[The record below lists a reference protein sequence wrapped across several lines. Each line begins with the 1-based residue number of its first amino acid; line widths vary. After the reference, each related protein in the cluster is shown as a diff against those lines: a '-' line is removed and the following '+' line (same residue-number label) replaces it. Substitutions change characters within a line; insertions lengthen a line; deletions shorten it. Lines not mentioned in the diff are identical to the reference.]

1 MREAEIGPGERWL
14 AGPQGLEVLHGAQ
27 QPHRDRSSASRRPA
41 APPRPQQ
48 FQLTRNTSSFGKDIV
63 QVFAIIQ
70 IHLPIVF
77 RSHRHLLEQARRDQ
91 PREADGAEPELAAA
105 GGRQQFVCIGVPE
118 IDDGMI
124 PVFAVKR
131 LQEIGQDGFE
141 TADVR
146 EIVPGRFQVDYRN
159 QVPGM
164 GLQASVEVLE
174 LRPAGTMGTEVMIE
188 ADLHHICKLLL

>member
-1 MREAEIGPGERWL
+1 
-14 AGPQGLEVLHGAQ
+14 
-27 QPHRDRSSASRRPA
+27 
-41 APPRPQQ
+41 
-48 FQLTRNTSSFGKDIV
+48 
-63 QVFAIIQ
+63 
-70 IHLPIVF
+70 
-77 RSHRHLLEQARRDQ
+77 
-91 PREADGAEPELAAA
+91 
-105 GGRQQFVCIGVPE
+105 
-118 IDDGMI
+118 MI

-174 LRPAGTMGTEVMIE
+174 LRLAGTMGAEVMIE
-188 ADLHHICKLLL
+188 PDFQIGLLRPAQGSAPPKARYRSAGVTTGWSRSMPRFRISHRNPKT